1 MQSVR
6 KGSPPRSFMYAAR
19 ALAYCGLRYARF
31 PISPKCILMATNLWS
46 KSIVPRP
53 ALSIRRVS
61 FFGRFSVKDVRISV
75 K

>member
-31 PISPKCILMATNLWS
+31 PISPKSLWS
-46 KSIVPRP
+46 KSMVPRP